1 VTASIAVSNIVAG
14 FQTCVSRIGAHRF
27 GRLAMRH
34 NQPMRRL
41 RWLGGCLLI
50 VCAWGQDLR
59 VGAGRR
65 DITPR
70 DPVPMWGY
78 GDRHDALSIGMLD
91 PLYADA
97 LVIEA
102 GGRKIAIVGL
112 DLGRAPAE
120 ASLQRIRQQIKER
133 AGIDN
138 SIIAGSHTH
147 HGPVLEL
154 TDRQGKG
161 KGRFDAAL
169 RYYGQMEDGIV
180 AAIVEANSRLA
191 PARLAVGS
199 VQLEGFNRNR
209 QSKIEP
215 KPSDRELAVM
225 RFDDA
230 TGKPLAILVNFAAHP
245 TMLPAETLKFSADY
259 VGALKAEI
267 TRRTG
272 AAAIFMQG
280 AAGDQS
286 ANDGA
291 KQGYQAYGQALA
303 REAVSLAQSLQPSE
317 PPRASLDCREERLEF
332 ASRTD
337 FSNPMV
343 KAAYQ
348 RAFFP
353 ELIPN
358 YIDEYATGVRPR
370 LTVALLN
377 GEVALVGVSGEFFS
391 NHAIRLKQ
399 RARVKQLFFFGY
411 ANGYH
416 QYFPTI
422 EAVAEGGYG
431 ADPAVSPVAVGA
443 GERIMDTALIRIYQ
457 MLGRIKDR

>member
-1 VTASIAVSNIVAG
+1 
-14 FQTCVSRIGAHRF
+14 
-27 GRLAMRH
+27 M
-34 NQPMRRL
+34 
-41 RWLGGCLLI
+41 RWLTAFFLVFG
-50 VCAWGQDLR
+50 AWAQDLE

-65 DITPR
+65 DVTPR

-78 GDRHDALSIGMLD
+78 GDRHDALSRGMLD

-97 LVIEA
+97 LVIQA

-120 ASLQRIRQQIKER
+120 ASLQRIRQRIQQQ
-133 AGIDN
+133 AGIGY

-154 TDRQGKG
+154 TDQEGKG

-169 RYYGQMEDGIV
+169 RYYGQMEDAIV
-180 AAIVEANSRLA
+180 AAILEANARLA
-191 PARLAVGS
+191 PARMAVGS
-199 VQLEGFNRNR
+199 AQLEGFNRNR
-209 QSKIEP
+209 HTRIEP

-230 TGKPLAILVNFAAHP
+230 AGKPLAILVNFAAHP
-245 TMLPAETLKFSADY
+245 TMLPASMLKFSADY

-267 TRRTG
+267 TRQTG

-286 ANDGA
+286 ANAGA
-291 KQGYQAYGQALA
+291 NQDYQAFGQGLA
-303 REAVSLAQSLQPSE
+303 REAVKVAESLHPQDAPH
-317 PPRASLDCREERLEF
+317 ASLDCREERLEF

-337 FSNPMV
+337 FANPMV

-348 RAFFP
+348 KAFFP

-358 YIDEYATGVRPR
+358 YIDEYASGIRPR

-377 GEVALVGVSGEFFS
+377 GDIALVGVSGEFFS

-443 GERIMDTALIRIYQ
+443 GERIMDTALIHIYQ
-457 MLGRIKDR
+457 MLGRIKNQ